1 MPRKK
6 GSKNLTPKAESC
18 ANPFVIASN
27 LIEHNTRIFH
37 LEKACSELGSRVL
50 ELQKEVILFKSGVN
64 STNEKMNKNII
75 NFDERIVAL
84 EKSVFEVEPSEPSEP
99 SLPRGGVSDSN

>member
-6 GSKNLTPKAESC
+6 GSKNRIVKSESC

-37 LEKACSELGSRVL
+37 LEKACSELGTHVV
-50 ELQKEVILFKSGVN
+50 ELVKKVEIYKTKINEHAQKVSDTVQKQNDRLN
-64 STNEKMNKNII
+64 
-75 NFDERIVAL
+75 AL
-84 EKSVFEVEPSEPSEP
+84 EKSVFEIDPDATPSVNEE
-99 SLPRGGVSDSN
+99 VAESN